1 MLCNKSNQVHTV
13 SLHIGTCPSN
23 QISTSTMLLTPD
35 SAGLLQLPA
44 RLLALGALAL
54 TCIVS
59 YNYIRVLLLRRKLP
73 PGPFPLPVIG
83 NHFRIPYF
91 QPWVRFEEWSRW
103 YGNPMITIWLG
114 SRPVIVLNDA
124 WTASDLLEKRAD
136 VYSSR
141 PRFVAMGE
149 LTGSATTNQAT
160 LVYGDQWRLHRKLT
174 VSKTPFWGDS
184 VLEISSL
191 IAGKALHRR
200 KPRGTGP
207 PVLSGR

>member
-1 MLCNKSNQVHTV
+1 
-13 SLHIGTCPSN
+13 
-23 QISTSTMLLTPD
+23 MLLTPD

-54 TCIVS
+54 TCVVS

-83 NHFRIPYF
+83 NHFRIPHF

-174 VSKTPFWGDS
+174 VSPYAIWS
-184 VLEISSL
+184 VSAQRTSPLTIDE
-191 IAGKALHRR
+191 ALHCRQS
-200 KPRGTGP
+200 RGARP
-207 PVLSGR
+207 PFLPGR

>member
-1 MLCNKSNQVHTV
+1 
-13 SLHIGTCPSN
+13 
-23 QISTSTMLLTPD
+23 MLLTPE
-35 SAGLLQLPA
+35 SAGLLRLPA
-44 RLLALGALAL
+44 RLLAVGALAL

-91 QPWVRFEEWSRW
+91 QPWVKFEEWSRRF
-103 YGNPMITIWLG
+103 GDPMITIWLG

-149 LTGSATTNQAT
+149 LTGAATTNQAT

-174 VSKTPFWGDS
+174 VSPQHIWGVS
-184 VLEISSL
+184 ISN
-191 IAGKALHRR
+191 IASDMGQSTQSSEAMWSETTALSRAMS
-200 KPRGTGP
+200 PR
-207 PVLSGR
+207 S

>member
-1 MLCNKSNQVHTV
+1 
-13 SLHIGTCPSN
+13 
-23 QISTSTMLLTPD
+23 MLLTLE

-59 YNYIRVLLLRRKLP
+59 YNYVRVLLLRRKLP
-73 PGPFPLPVIG
+73 PGPFPLPILG
-83 NHFRIPYF
+83 NHFRIPYW
-91 QPWVRFEEWSRW
+91 QPWVTFEEWSRQ
-103 YGNPMITIWLG
+103 YDNPMITIWLG

-136 VYSSR
+136 IYSSR

-149 LTGSATTNQAT
+149 LTRAATTNQAT

-174 VSKTPFWGDS
+174 VSIYPLKSIRMGSLASDLGQSTP
-184 VLEISSL
+184 SS
-191 IAGKALHRR
+191 AATWCET
-200 KPRGTGP
+200 TGP
-207 PVLSGR
+207 SRAMSPRS

>member
-1 MLCNKSNQVHTV
+1 
-13 SLHIGTCPSN
+13 
-23 QISTSTMLLTPD
+23 MLLTLE
-35 SAGLLQLPA
+35 SAGLLRLPI
-44 RLLALGALAL
+44 RLLAVGALAL
-54 TCIVS
+54 ACIVS
-59 YNYIRVLLLRRKLP
+59 YNYVRVLLLRRKLP

-91 QPWVRFEEWSRW
+91 QPWVKFEEWSRQF
-103 YGNPMITIWLG
+103 GDPMITIWLG

-149 LTGSATTNQAT
+149 LTGAATTNQAT

-174 VSKTPFWGDS
+174 VSP
-184 VLEISSL
+184 
-191 IAGKALHRR
+191 
-200 KPRGTGP
+200 
-207 PVLSGR
+207 

>member
-1 MLCNKSNQVHTV
+1 
-13 SLHIGTCPSN
+13 
-23 QISTSTMLLTPD
+23 MLLTLE

-59 YNYIRVLLLRRKLP
+59 YNYVRVLLLRRKLP
-73 PGPFPLPVIG
+73 PGPFPLPILG
-83 NHFRIPYF
+83 NHFRIPYW
-91 QPWVRFEEWSRW
+91 QPWVTFEEWSRQ
-103 YGNPMITIWLG
+103 YDNPMITIWLG

-136 VYSSR
+136 IYSSR

-149 LTGSATTNQAT
+149 LTRAATTNQAT

-174 VSKTPFWGDS
+174 VSIYPVKNIRMGSLASDLGQST
-184 VLEISSL
+184 LSS
-191 IAGKALHRR
+191 AATWCET
-200 KPRGTGP
+200 TGP
-207 PVLSGR
+207 SRAMSPRS

>member
-1 MLCNKSNQVHTV
+1 
-13 SLHIGTCPSN
+13 
-23 QISTSTMLLTPD
+23 MLLTPD
-35 SAGLLQLPA
+35 PAGLLQLPI

-59 YNYIRVLLLRRKLP
+59 YNYIRVLVLRRRLP

-83 NHFRIPYF
+83 NHFRIPWW
-91 QPWVRFEEWSRW
+91 QPWVRFEEWSRE
-103 YGNPMITIWLG
+103 YDNPMITIWLG

-136 VYSSR
+136 IYSSR

-174 VSKTPFWGDS
+174 VSVLPSWS
-184 VLEISSL
+184 V
-191 IAGKALHRR
+191 AA
-200 KPRGTGP
+200 
-207 PVLSGR
+207 

>member
-1 MLCNKSNQVHTV
+1 
-13 SLHIGTCPSN
+13 
-23 QISTSTMLLTPD
+23 MLLTPD

-44 RLLALGALAL
+44 RLLALSALAL

-59 YNYIRVLLLRRKLP
+59 YNYVRVLLLRRKLP

-83 NHFRIPYF
+83 NHFRIPHF

-149 LTGSATTNQAT
+149 LTGSATNNQAT

-174 VSKTPFWGDS
+174 VSPYPIWS
-184 VLEISSL
+184 VSTQ
-191 IAGKALHRR
+191 
-200 KPRGTGP
+200 GT
-207 PVLSGR
+207 